1 MFTMCDGSLLLH
13 DLSEYQNQVPSF
25 TIATRHLC
33 RAWRKY
39 PLGSNYRGRE
49 SPAISLNR
57 KPELALDYFTIG
69 SQALDIHH
77 KITGIIRSIVAY

>member
-1 MFTMCDGSLLLH
+1 MTVFVVF
-13 DLSEYQNQVPSF
+13 LSALKPNSRYVSWE
-25 TIATRHLC
+25 
-33 RAWRKY
+33 KY

-57 KPELALDYFTIG
+57 KPELALDYFPIG